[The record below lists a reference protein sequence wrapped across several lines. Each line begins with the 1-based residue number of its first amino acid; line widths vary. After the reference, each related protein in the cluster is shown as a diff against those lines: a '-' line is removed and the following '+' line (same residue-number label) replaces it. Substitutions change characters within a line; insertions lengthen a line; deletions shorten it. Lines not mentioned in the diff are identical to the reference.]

1 MDKVPTALE
10 LGLYN
15 LNKKKKKVKKKKQL
29 WLVGTWVLDPHNG
42 ERLAEMVSHFVQEN

>member
-15 LNKKKKKVKKKKQL
+15 LNKKKKKLKKKKATVACGDMSFRPAQ
-29 WLVGTWVLDPHNG
+29 WRTFG
-42 ERLAEMVSHFVQEN
+42 

>member
-15 LNKKKKKVKKKKQL
+15 LNLKKKKKLKKKATVACGDMSFRPAQ
-29 WLVGTWVLDPHNG
+29 WRTFG
-42 ERLAEMVSHFVQEN
+42 

>member
-15 LNKKKKKVKKKKQL
+15 LNLKKKKKLKKKSNCGL
-29 WLVGTWVLDPHNG
+29 WGH
-42 ERLAEMVSHFVQEN
+42 EF